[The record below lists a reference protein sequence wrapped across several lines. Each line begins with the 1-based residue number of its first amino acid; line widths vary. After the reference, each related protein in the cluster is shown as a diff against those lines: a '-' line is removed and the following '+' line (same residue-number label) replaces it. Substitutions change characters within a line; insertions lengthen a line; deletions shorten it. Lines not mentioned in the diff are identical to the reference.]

1 MEPEQI
7 EFFKNLLQSR
17 LDALLD
23 EARSTV
29 SDLAEGDENYA
40 DPTDRA
46 AAESDR
52 SFLLRIRDRERKLIL
67 KIREALLRV
76 EDGTY
81 GLCETC
87 GEEIGGK
94 RLEARPVTTQCIDC
108 KTDAEKKERTGS

>member
-1 MEPEQI
+1 MEPDRI
-7 EFFKNLLQSR
+7 EFFRNLLQSR

-23 EARSTV
+23 EARATV

-52 SFLLRIRDRERKLIL
+52 SFLLRIRDRERKLIQ
-67 KIREALLRV
+67 KIQEALVRV
-76 EDGTY
+76 EEGTY
-81 GLCETC
+81 GQCETC
-87 GEEIGGK
+87 GEEIGEK

-108 KTDAEKKERTGS
+108 KTEAEKKERTGS